1 MPKGLDEYDRKRD
14 FSRTPEPKADRPK
27 PGPRKRRSF
36 TVQKHDASRLHYDFR
51 LEIAGALASWAVPK
65 GPSFDPAD
73 KRLAVHVEDHPLDYG
88 DFEGVIP
95 AGNYGAGAVLLWDTG
110 WWEPD
115 EPDPAK
121 ALKKGKLS
129 FTLHGVKLA
138 GAWTLTR
145 LRARPSDR
153 DGDNWLLIKR
163 DDEHARAGGA
173 AVLDERPESVKTGR
187 SLEEVAADGGIETK
201 KRRSKK
207 PASRRKA
214 PEPASPAEAPASW
227 PELDAYPKSRV
238 PGTVTPQL
246 CTLADAAPAG
256 DDWLHEIKFDG
267 YRLIVHRTGGTG
279 KGVRLITRNGHDWTH
294 RFGPIAE
301 AIAALP
307 AERCVVDGEA
317 TILEP
322 SGQTSFQLLQQ
333 AIKQQRFKNLVFYAF
348 DLLHLDGHDLTGAPL
363 IERKALLR
371 RLLPESSA
379 GVLRYSDH
387 VVGGGPGV
395 QTQACELAL
404 EGMISKRADAPYTQ
418 GRARSWLKI
427 KCARRQEFVV
437 IGYSEPSGSRKHF
450 GSLLLGAYD
459 GDARLVYTGRVGTGF
474 TAGVLKDIRQRLG
487 SLERKTCPADEPP
500 DRAES
505 RGVTWVRPEL
515 VAEVAFTQWTDDGRL
530 RHPAFQGLREDKPAS
545 EVRIERAGPT
555 APETDTPKKPD
566 PDDAGT
572 PAAPPARKTARKAA
586 KKTVKKPA
594 RKAATPSRTA
604 ARRSPA
610 PPAKP
615 GAKAAA
621 KTPTPHKSGKRTAPG
636 VIVAGVTISNPDRV
650 VFPDAGI
657 TKADLAR
664 YYEGVAESMLPFL
677 INRPLSTVRCPQGR
691 QQKCFFQKNVAD
703 SFTDPVRSITVP
715 EKNGTA
721 EYIAVDS
728 VEGLVTLVQFGVIEI
743 HPWGSRK
750 GRLETPDTLT
760 FDLDP
765 GDGTNL
771 DDLAELARKLRE
783 VLGVCGLESFL
794 KVSGGKG
801 LHVVVPLAP
810 GVGWDD
816 AKAFCRSI
824 ATRLAAESPRKYVAT
839 VSKAQRKGR
848 VFIDYLRNSMG
859 ATSVAPFSARARA
872 GGPCA
877 TPIRWEDL
885 AKLESPAQY
894 TIQTLPKRL
903 ARLRSDPWK
912 GYHDTR
918 QKLTPAIVEAVL
930 NA

>member
-1 MPKGLDEYDRKRD
+1 M
-14 FSRTPEPKADRPK
+14 
-27 PGPRKRRSF
+27 
-36 TVQKHDASRLHYDFR
+36 
-51 LEIAGALASWAVPK
+51 
-65 GPSFDPAD
+65 
-73 KRLAVHVEDHPLDYG
+73 
-88 DFEGVIP
+88 
-95 AGNYGAGAVLLWDTG
+95 
-110 WWEPD
+110 
-115 EPDPAK
+115 
-121 ALKKGKLS
+121 
-129 FTLHGVKLA
+129 
-138 GAWTLTR
+138 
-145 LRARPSDR
+145 
-153 DGDNWLLIKR
+153 
-163 DDEHARAGGA
+163 
-173 AVLDERPESVKTGR
+173 
-187 SLEEVAADGGIETK
+187 
-201 KRRSKK
+201 
-207 PASRRKA
+207 
-214 PEPASPAEAPASW
+214 
-227 PELDAYPKSRV
+227 

-267 YRLIVHRTGGTG
+267 YRLIAHRTGAAG
-279 KGVRLITRNGHDWTH
+279 KTVRLITRNGHDWTH

-301 AIAALP
+301 ALAALP
-307 AERCVVDGEA
+307 VERCVLDGEA

-363 IERKALLR
+363 VDRKALLR
-371 RLLPESSA
+371 RLLQEGAA

-437 IGYSEPSGSRKHF
+437 IGYTQPSGSRKHF

-459 GDARLVYTGRVGTGF
+459 GDDRLVYTGRVGTGF
-474 TAGVLKDIRQRLG
+474 TAGVLKDVRQRLD

-500 DRAES
+500 SRAES

-530 RHPAFQGLREDKPAS
+530 RHPAFQGLREDKPAA

-555 APETDTPKKPD
+555 APETDSPKRPD
-566 PDDAGT
+566 PADAGT
-572 PAAPPARKTARKAA
+572 PAAPAAKPAGKRTSKAGKKAA
-586 KKTVKKPA
+586 KAPVRKSPA
-594 RKAATPSRTA
+594 KASRTA

-610 PPAKP
+610 PPTTPTKTPSKP
-615 GAKAAA
+615 A
-621 KTPTPHKSGKRTAPG
+621 KTTKSGKSGKRAAPG
-636 VIVAGVTISNPDRV
+636 VTVAGVTISNPDRV

-664 YYEGVAESMLPFL
+664 YYEAVAESTLPFL

-750 GRLETPDTLT
+750 GSLETPDTLT

-765 GDGTNL
+765 GEGTDL

-783 VLGVCGLESFL
+783 VLGVCGLESYL

-824 ATRLAAESPRKYVAT
+824 ATRLAAESPKKYVAT

-877 TPIRWEDL
+877 APIRWEDL
-885 AKLESPAQY
+885 GKLESPAQY

-903 ARLRSDPWK
+903 ARLRSDPWE

-930 NA
+930 KA